1 MWPQQFNRRMYEE
14 VEEVKT
20 LNFKLLVVLE
30 DRRVVTEQTILHSNR
45 ATAEGTEILLQNPMN
60 SPNMNGQN
68 DRWALEKGNRRFSG
82 RKASIF

>member
-1 MWPQQFNRRMYEE
+1 MWPQQFNRRMLEE

-45 ATAEGTEILLQNPMN
+45 ATAEGTE
-60 SPNMNGQN
+60 
-68 DRWALEKGNRRFSG
+68 
-82 RKASIF
+82 